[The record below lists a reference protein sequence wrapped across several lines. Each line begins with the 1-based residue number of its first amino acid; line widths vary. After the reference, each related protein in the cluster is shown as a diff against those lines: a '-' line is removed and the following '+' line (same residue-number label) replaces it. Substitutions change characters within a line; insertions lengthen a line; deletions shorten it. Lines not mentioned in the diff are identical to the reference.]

1 MSLTLIRERNRRTN
15 EIESERVL
23 CSVHLH
29 EQYPEGV
36 PSDCFVRGPRYCPM
50 CETSTRAGECKA
62 CGMPTEKV
70 PMPPIIEASEAPWG
84 FRCQYDGLAPE
95 LRREDDLPCSPSL

>member
-36 PSDCFVRGPRYCPM
+36 QSDRFVI
-50 CETSTRAGECKA
+50 
-62 CGMPTEKV
+62 V
-70 PMPPIIEASEAPWG
+70 EASEAPWG
-84 FRCQYDGLAPE
+84 FGCEYDGLAPE
-95 LRREDDLPCSPSL
+95 FRREDDLPCSPSL